1 MPDMMHG
8 TKLSIQELI
17 DKWTP
22 LHAHGVKL
30 SLSYPSSGCL
40 RIRHKKPIKGTTRD
54 FIEGLLLGAGLC
66 PTYFSD
72 IGPCGGQVAFIDW
85 QGPEK

>member
-1 MPDMMHG
+1 MADMHHG
-8 TKLSIQELI
+8 TKLSIQQLI
-17 DKWTP
+17 DKYTP

-40 RIRHKKPIKGTTRD
+40 RITHKKPIKGTTRD

-66 PTYFSD
+66 PTYYSD
-72 IGPCGGQVAFIDW
+72 IGPCGGMVPFIDW
-85 QGPEK
+85 KGPDR